1 MAGQLIN
8 STAVDA
14 DEVDALRPDPLLQE
28 CLKTQVLHCGSINT
42 EPEAVATGRK
52 CSSGCSVVRRSRRVV
67 KLGLIVGAVFV
78 LMGAWWIYRGKFTSA
93 VYVVLPLG
101 STLILFGLVWPR
113 ALVYPNKAWMKLAE
127 VLSYVMTRLI
137 LGIVFFLIVTP
148 IGVVKRL
155 FGWDP
160 LNRRAARSASYW
172 QRYSDRQRD
181 PRHYE
186 KMY

>member
-1 MAGQLIN
+1 MKKRSFRVEREFGL
-8 STAVDA
+8 
-14 DEVDALRPDPLLQE
+14 
-28 CLKTQVLHCGSINT
+28 
-42 EPEAVATGRK
+42 
-52 CSSGCSVVRRSRRVV
+52 VV
-67 KLGLIVGAVFV
+67 GTVFV
-78 LMGAWWIYRGKFTSA
+78 LMGGWWIYRGKFSGIA
-93 VYVVLPLG
+93 NVVLPLG
-101 STLILFGLVWPR
+101 GALILLGLVLPR

-127 VLSYVMTRLI
+127 ALSFVMTRLI

-160 LNRRAARSASYW
+160 LSRRGSRSPSYW
-172 QRYSDRQRD
+172 QPYSDRQRD